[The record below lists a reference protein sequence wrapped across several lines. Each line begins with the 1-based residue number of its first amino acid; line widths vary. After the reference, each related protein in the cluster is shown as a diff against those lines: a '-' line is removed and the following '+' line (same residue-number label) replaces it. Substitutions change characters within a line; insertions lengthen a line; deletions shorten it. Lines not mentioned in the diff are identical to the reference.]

1 MGEQD
6 ISEVRDDSQM
16 RAFTRA
22 LLEDLQALERM
33 IRDGKIESG
42 IRRIGAEQEL
52 FLVDEGMRPAP
63 VGYRMLADLAGK
75 GSFAPELAQFNLE
88 INLQPQVL
96 GGKCLSAMEAEL
108 LEKIE
113 LARVEA
119 RRYEAQVLMVGI
131 LPSLEQSQL
140 SLENMAPI
148 PRFHQLNRIMTELR
162 GGEFHTY
169 IKGVDELQ
177 VRHDN
182 VMLEACNTSFQIH
195 FQVAPNEFAKLYNLA
210 QLVTAPVLAAAVNS
224 PVFLQHRLWKETRV
238 ALFQQSLD
246 VRSAA
251 HQARQARTRVS
262 FGDSWVRDSVMEI
275 YRDDVA
281 RFRSLLSTEVDESAF
296 AVLER
301 GDIPKLRALCLH
313 NGTVYRWNRPCYG
326 IGDGVPH
333 LRIENRALP
342 AGPSV
347 VDEVANS
354 AFYFGLMSALGEE
367 YGDISKL
374 MEFDECKANFMAAAR
389 YGLKAQLTW
398 LHGETFTAGELI
410 LKHLLPLARQGLEVQ
425 NIDKADSDRYLGVL
439 EERVQKGR
447 SGAQWILDSLGNLAG
462 TGTRDKRYRSISA
475 AMIKRQADNQ
485 PVHTWELARANES
498 PRWADSFRTVGQV
511 MATDVFTVH
520 PEDLVDLAASVM
532 EWEHIR
538 HVPVEDS
545 EGRLVG
551 LVSHRALLRMVG
563 RGGNSDPVA
572 VREIMT
578 PDPVTIT
585 PKASTLGAIE
595 TMRRHKVSC
604 LPVVRDGILVGIVT
618 EADFIDVAAEL
629 LEEKLRDAGTDPA

>member
-6 ISEVRDDSQM
+6 ISELRDDSQM

-33 IRDGKIESG
+33 IRDGKIEAG

-63 VGYRMLADLAGK
+63 VGYRMLADLADK

-96 GGKCLSAMEAEL
+96 GGNCLSAMEAEL

-119 RRYEAQVLMVGI
+119 KRYEAQVLMVGI

-169 IKGVDELQ
+169 IKGIDELQ

-301 GDIPKLRALCLH
+301 GEIPKLRALCLH

-326 IGDGVPH
+326 IGNGVPH

-439 EERVQKGR
+439 EERVQKNR
-447 SGAQWILDSLGNLAG
+447 SGAQWMLDSLGNLAG

-475 AMIKRQADNQ
+475 AMIRRQADNQ
-485 PVHTWELARANES
+485 PVHMWDLARADES

-629 LEEKLRDAGTDPA
+629 LEEKLRDVGTDPA